1 MTVKTPRCD
10 VCRYGT
16 YRCATYGGDLVRKNL
31 ANGEIEY
38 KNRRTGEKQMIAKDQ
53 LLDFLKGQIKA

>member
-1 MTVKTPRCD
+1 MV
-10 VCRYGT
+10 VIGE
-16 YRCATYGGDLVRKNL
+16 KNL

>member
-1 MTVKTPRCD
+1 MIFDDRKERPGVMFADMELIGVPHM
-10 VCRYGT
+10 VVIGE
-16 YRCATYGGDLVRKNL
+16 KNL

-53 LLDFLKGQIKA
+53 